1 MPARAGM
8 VPDAAA
14 GQSAGMLRTA
24 RFTALTLSAFSSATA
39 VAGLVAGVA
48 LAANAAGADGG
59 DWMKVLPA
67 GKWSA
72 RDGRGPFSS
81 GQITQMQQI
90 VERSLA
96 YLGETEMM
104 VDYGHDNSGR
114 AAGWV
119 KELQARDDG
128 IWARV
133 EWTEAAR
140 TAIKAGE
147 FRYISPFITDK
158 KGQVDLLLNF
168 ALVNMPALDLAAT
181 AASTQTQNK
190 ETEVDFI
197 AKLRAALGLDA
208 SAPEATILEAIAAN
222 AVALAAAPAAALKPV
237 ALAAG
242 LAETATAE
250 QLVAAVK
257 GRSEGEG
264 VVSALRAELTA
275 TATALAALQTKV
287 ANNDAA
293 ALVDAAISEGRVGVK
308 PLRDHYIAR
317 AAASAE
323 SFASV
328 RTELTGLP
336 ALAGGSIVPPAPV
349 PGTDGKVALSAEQR
363 ERVKVLGITT
373 EAFVATLE
381 AERNQ
386 GDAA

>member
-1 MPARAGM
+1 
-8 VPDAAA
+8 
-14 GQSAGMLRTA
+14 MLRTA
-24 RFTALTLSAFSSATA
+24 LTTFSSAI
-39 VAGLVAGVA
+39 AGQAAGVA

-72 RDGRGPFSS
+72 RDGRGPFTS
-81 GQITQMQQI
+81 GQIGELRQI

-104 VDYGHDNSGR
+104 VDYGHDNAGR

-119 KELQARDDG
+119 KELEAREDG

-181 AASTQTQNK
+181 AASTQTK
-190 ETEVDFI
+190 ETEVDFM

-208 SAPEATILEAIAAN
+208 SVSEATILEAIAAN
-222 AVALAAAPAAALKPV
+222 AVALAAAPAAALKPI

-242 LAETATAE
+242 LAETASAE
-250 QLVAAVK
+250 QIAA
-257 GRSEGEG
+257 
-264 VVSALRAELTA
+264 AFAARAGA
-275 TATALAALQTKV
+275 P
-287 ANNDAA
+287 DAA
-293 ALVDAAISEGRVGVK
+293 AFAALKADAVAMAAELKGLKEAAATEKAEALVDGAIRDKVVGFSATS
-308 PLRDHYIAR
+308 RAHYIAR
-317 AAASAE
+317 ARAGAEGFAAVQAE
-323 SFASV
+323 IAMLPRLGAS
-328 RTELTGLP
+328 G
-336 ALAGGSIVPPAPV
+336 ASIVPPAN
-349 PGTDGKVALSAEQR
+349 GGGDGKIALSAEQR
-363 ERVKVLGITT
+363 ERVKVLGIST
-373 EAFVATLE
+373 EEFVATLE

>member
-1 MPARAGM
+1 MF
-8 VPDAAA
+8 
-14 GQSAGMLRTA
+14 RTA
-24 RFTALTLSAFSSATA
+24 PLTRFSSATLA
-39 VAGLVAGVA
+39 TGQTAGVA

-72 RDGRGPFSS
+72 RDGRGPFTS
-81 GQITQMQQI
+81 GQIAQMRQI

-104 VDYGHDNSGR
+104 VDYGHDNAGR

-119 KELQARDDG
+119 KELRAREDG

-140 TAIKAGE
+140 AAIKAGE

-181 AASTQTQNK
+181 AASSKNPTK
-190 ETEVDFI
+190 ETEVDFM

-208 SAPEATILEAIAAN
+208 SAAEATILEAISAN
-222 AVALAAAPAAALKPV
+222 AAALAAAPAAALKPV

-242 LAETATAE
+242 LAETASAE
-250 QLVAAVK
+250 QIAAAVNAK
-257 GRSEGEG
+257 AGDEG
-264 VVSALRAELTA
+264 VVTALRAELTT
-275 TATALAALQTKV
+275 TATALAALQAKV
-287 ANNDAA
+287 ATNEAA
-293 ALVDAAISEGRVGVK
+293 ALVDAAIAEGRVGVK

-349 PGTDGKVALSAEQR
+349 PGADGKVALSAEQR
-363 ERVKVLGITT
+363 ARVKVLGITT